1 MASQNT
7 SKSHH
12 ADALRLLSELQ
23 CLLDE
28 PSPDTCS
35 QAITAK
41 WDLLGRSY
49 HSNAEHIESRKKAI
63 GGSWHREQP
72 DRADRCEEKHAR
84 SANLLITA
92 TRDYSTHSRHVE
104 SLGRQILALSG
115 AQRQWERTFLFWQ
128 MEQARADLDGMDRK
142 CEKLKGI
149 ADKWGKRAR
158 RDDKKAVD
166 FQLALESD
174 LEDFLELH
182 LRMEDAEGKIQGF
195 WARERWCLAENDLG
209 MDACAEE
216 MRKLESWRC
225 WPVGR
230 LCEGEVVGEC
240 LMGHEHE

>member
-1 MASQNT
+1 MSSQNT
-7 SKSHH
+7 PKSHH
-12 ADALRLLSELQ
+12 AGALRLLSELQ
-23 CLLDE
+23 CLLDD

-49 HSNAEHIESRKKAI
+49 HSNAEHLESRKKAI
-63 GGSWHREQP
+63 ARI
-72 DRADRCEEKHAR
+72 RAMSNR
-84 SANLLITA
+84 S
-92 TRDYSTHSRHVE
+92 
-104 SLGRQILALSG
+104 GRQILALSG
-115 AQRQWERTFLFWQ
+115 TQRQWERTFLFWQ

-142 CEKLKGI
+142 CVKLKGI
-149 ADKWGKRAR
+149 ADKWGERAR
-158 RDDKKAVD
+158 REDKKVLD